1 MSNSKYPD
9 EISPPE
15 DIGGQLDSRNVSPDT
30 AHAVETLSAISADLA
45 ELLRSQKSEEASL
58 EELSKKLEY
67 VREVLDYSLNVTP
80 EAAKNEEDLYPIVT
94 WMGDRFDSLLV
105 DVTKLYDLLADA
117 SLQRIGADPL
127 QASSQRD
134 ALLSE
139 AEESL
144 KRDLENIS
152 IRLSQI
158 EHQLLDF
165 RAQYSQNSAQ
175 AAEPTEA
182 GAKGGTMQPYDDID
196 IQFEELRRFITE
208 RTSRWRLYENFFYGL
223 VILLLLVNL
232 VAIFWA
238 GL

>member
-1 MSNSKYPD
+1 MSNNKKYHD
-9 EISPPE
+9 EIAPQE
-15 DIGGQLDSRNVSPDT
+15 DAGGQLDSESVSAET
-30 AHAVETLSAISADLA
+30 VSVKTLSAISADIA
-45 ELLRSQKSEEASL
+45 QLLCSQKSKEASL

-94 WMGDRFDSLLV
+94 WMGDRFDSLLI
-105 DVTKLYDLLADA
+105 DVAKLHDLLDNA
-117 SLQRIGADPL
+117 SLQRIGANA
-127 QASSQRD
+127 Q
-134 ALLSE
+134 LSE
-139 AEESL
+139 AEEPL

-175 AAEPTEA
+175 TAELAEA
-182 GAKGGTMQPYDDID
+182 GVKARTVQPYDDID
-196 IQFEELRRFITE
+196 IQFEELRKFINE
-208 RTSRWRLYENFFYGL
+208 KTSRWRLYENFFYGL

-232 VAIFWA
+232 VAILWA
-238 GL
+238 V